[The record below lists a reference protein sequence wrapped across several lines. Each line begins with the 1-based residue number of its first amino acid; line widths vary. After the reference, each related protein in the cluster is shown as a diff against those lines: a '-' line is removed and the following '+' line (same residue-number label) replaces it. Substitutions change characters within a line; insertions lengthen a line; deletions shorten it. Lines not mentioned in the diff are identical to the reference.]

1 MIMEML
7 KKLKSN
13 LNLGKVKVDNVE
25 LISLMV
31 LLYLNVFKPG
41 ILVKISK
48 TFFGKF
54 MLILL
59 LISSLLYSNL
69 LGISIAL
76 IIIILTEK
84 HYEGLKNMNK
94 NSKST
99 SSNNSSSTSSVSGT
113 SSSSKKKSNNKNS
126 NKKDNM
132 NENMNE
138 NMNKNMNKNDNEK
151 KEFLKKHC
159 KNINGKSVLVDLS
172 GKKLNLNNINNVYKN
187 LEFKSGLCDPCNSTC
202 SFEIT
207 HSNEKL
213 SVEEKLKPKSSNK

>member
-13 LNLGKVKVDNVE
+13 LNLGKIKVDNVE

-99 SSNNSSSTSSVSGT
+99 SSNNSSSTTSSVSGT

-138 NMNKNMNKNDNEK
+138 NDNEK

>member
-1 MIMEML
+1 
-7 KKLKSN
+7 
-13 LNLGKVKVDNVE
+13 
-25 LISLMV
+25 
-31 LLYLNVFKPG
+31 
-41 ILVKISK
+41 
-48 TFFGKF
+48 
-54 MLILL
+54 
-59 LISSLLYSNL
+59 
-69 LGISIAL
+69 
-76 IIIILTEK
+76 
-84 HYEGLKNMNK
+84 MNK

-99 SSNNSSSTSSVSGT
+99 SSNNSSSTTSSVSGT

-138 NMNKNMNKNDNEK
+138 NDNEK